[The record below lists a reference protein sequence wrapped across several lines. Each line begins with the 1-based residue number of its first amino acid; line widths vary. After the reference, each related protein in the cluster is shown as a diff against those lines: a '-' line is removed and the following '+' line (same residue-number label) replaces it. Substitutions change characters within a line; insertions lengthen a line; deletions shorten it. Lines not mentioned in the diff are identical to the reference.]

1 MTGERQDQAVKRWR
15 ILVIDDEPSVA
26 RAISRLLTSMG
37 HEVQAELE
45 PQQAVQRLRADPYA
59 FDLLI
64 TDQTMPGMTGDLV
77 ARAVRDI
84 RADLP
89 VVVCT
94 GYSEHYQVEDAARD
108 GVRAFLTKPFDRE
121 ALRAL
126 LAALE

>member
-1 MTGERQDQAVKRWR
+1 MTGEAADAVAKRWR
-15 ILVIDDEPSVA
+15 ILVVDDEPSVA

-37 HEVQAELE
+37 HEVQVELE
-45 PQQAVQRLRADPYA
+45 PQAAVHRLRADPLA

-77 ARAVRDI
+77 ARAVREI

-94 GYSEHYQVEDAARD
+94 GYSEHYHVDDAARD
-108 GVRAFLTKPFDRE
+108 GVRAFLSKPFDRE